1 VLRTLVRWQLSGESW
16 RVLTVYCYYVLGMST
31 SEVRDYLGLRVGR
44 NSVAGVVGRV
54 REAMRLDGLPEPK
67 LRRLL
72 STAFKYV
79 MDLRPLVVG
88 DYCTICNR
96 VYAKVGGESKP
107 GLHLLR
113 VHSEVLS
120 WAVDVVTTLVAEE
133 LGLTRNPGGRLI
145 SSETENLVWVVG
157 CPKQEKRKT

>member
-16 RVLTVYCYYVLGMST
+16 RVMVAYCYYVLGMSIG
-31 SEVRDYLGLRVGR
+31 EAGDYLGLRVGR
-44 NSVAGVVGRV
+44 NSVAAVVGRI

-88 DYCTICNR
+88 DYCTICGR
-96 VYAKVGGESKP
+96 VYTRVGGESRP
-107 GLHLLR
+107 GLHLMR
-113 VHSEVLS
+113 THGEVMG
-120 WAVDVVTTLVAEE
+120 WAVDVVTTMVAEE
-133 LGLTRNPGGRLI
+133 VGLTRNPGERLI
-145 SSETENLVWVVG
+145 SSETENPAWVSR
-157 CPKQEKRKT
+157 CPKPEKRKT